1 MTIKITARHD
11 GWDEKQDKIVLDT
24 VLKHYSEGGTQIA
37 GYEEAGEK
45 LGRTAGAC
53 GFRFNSLLRYKYKK
67 RFEEAKKQR
76 LEWRKAKGRPIRQK
90 APEGRIGV
98 VTVQQK
104 EQTSE
109 YKQALYAVLD
119 QVEWIAEIETEMET
133 LEKKM
138 KSVELQKEAAKQ
150 ELAHRIDA
158 LTQIKKSSRVND

>member
-1 MTIKITARHD
+1 MSIKITARHD

-76 LEWRKAKGRPIRQK
+76 LEWRKAKGRPIHQK
-90 APEGRIGV
+90 APEGRSGV
-98 VTVQQK
+98 VTVKK

-119 QVEWIAEIETEMET
+119 QVEWIAEIETEIDRLHEEY
-133 LEKKM
+133 EKA
-138 KSVELQKEAAKQ
+138 QDRREAAKQ
-150 ELAHRIDA
+150 ELSHRIDS
-158 LTQIKKSSRVND
+158 LTKIKKSSRVND